1 MADFGGC
8 YSAFGDYIAAQQ
20 HASRASRGGPR
31 FDFRNIPMD
40 LRNVAIIAHVDHGKT
55 TLVDR
60 LLQQS
65 GVYRDNERQ
74 VERAMDSNDLE
85 RERGITI
92 LAKAA
97 SVEWQGTRINI
108 VDTPGHADFGG
119 EVERILNMVDGALVL
134 VDAAEGPLPQTKFV
148 VSKALKMG
156 LKPIVVI
163 NKVDRPDARAT
174 EVVNEVFDLFAALDA
189 TDEQLDFP
197 ILYGSAKQGWMAT
210 SLEGSHDDGMKP
222 LFDLVLRHVPP
233 PQVEE
238 GPFKLL
244 GTIIEANNFLGRI
257 ITGRITSGSVKPNQ
271 AVKVLTRDGALVE
284 NARVTKVLAFR
295 GLERVPLEE
304 ASAGDIVALAGM
316 PNVTVAMTV
325 CDPSVDVPLPA
336 QPIDPPTLAM
346 TFRVNDSPLAGT
358 EGSKVTGRMI
368 RDRLLREAEGNVA
381 LRVRESDDKD
391 AMEVA
396 GRGELQLGILIETMR
411 REGFELSVSR
421 PKVLLRK
428 DDAGE
433 LEEPIE
439 EVTIDVDEEH
449 SGIVVQKMSER
460 KAEMTELKPS
470 GGGRVRLVFHAPT
483 RGLIGYQGEL
493 LTDTRG
499 TAIMNR
505 IFHGYAPYKG
515 AIQGRRNG
523 VLISNDK
530 GEAVAYALWNL
541 EDRGPM
547 MIEPGWKVYTG
558 MIVGE
563 HTRDNDLIVNVLK
576 GKQLTNIRTTSKDE
590 AVRLTPPIR
599 ITHEKALANIE
610 DDELVEVTPK
620 SIRLRKKLLDE
631 NDRKKAERQK
641 EAEAV

>member
-1 MADFGGC
+1 
-8 YSAFGDYIAAQQ
+8 
-20 HASRASRGGPR
+20 
-31 FDFRNIPMD
+31 
-40 LRNVAIIAHVDHGKT
+40 
-55 TLVDR
+55 
-60 LLQQS
+60 
-65 GVYRDNERQ
+65 
-74 VERAMDSNDLE
+74 
-85 RERGITI
+85 
-92 LAKAA
+92 
-97 SVEWQGTRINI
+97 
-108 VDTPGHADFGG
+108 
-119 EVERILNMVDGALVL
+119 MVDGALVL

-163 NKVDRPDARAT
+163 NKVDRADARPQ

-189 TDEQLDFP
+189 SDEQLDFP
-197 ILYGSAKQGWMAT
+197 ILYGSAKEGWMAA
-210 SLEGSHDDGMKP
+210 SPMGPKQLGMQL
-222 LFDLVLRHVPP
+222 LFDLVLKHVAPP
-233 PQVEE
+233 KVES
-238 GPFKLL
+238 GLFRLL
-244 GTIIEANNFLGRI
+244 GTILEANPYLGRI
-257 ITGRITSGSVKPNQ
+257 VTGRITSGSISPNQ
-271 AVKVLTRDGALVE
+271 AVKVLDHTGKLVE
-284 NARVTKVLAFR
+284 QGRVSKVLAFR
-295 GLERVPLEE
+295 GLERVALDQ
-304 ASAGDIVALAGM
+304 ATAGDIVSIAGL
-316 PNVTVAMTV
+316 PDATVAHTICAPEVMA
-325 CDPSVDVPLPA
+325 PLPA
-336 QPIDPPTLAM
+336 QPIDPPTLSM

-358 EGSKVTGRMI
+358 EGTKVTGRMI

-381 LRVRESDDKD
+381 LRVTESDEKD
-391 AMEVA
+391 SMEVA

-428 DDAGE
+428 NDAGE

-439 EVTIDVDEEH
+439 EVVIDVDEGY
-449 SGIVVQKMSER
+449 SGVIVQKMSER
-460 KAEMTELKPS
+460 KAEMTELRPS

-493 LTDTRG
+493 LTDSRG

-505 IFHGYAPYKG
+505 IFHAYAPYKG

-547 MIEPGWKVYTG
+547 MIEPGWKVYIG

-590 AVRLTPPIR
+590 AVRLTPPIKM
-599 ITHEKALANIE
+599 TLEKALAYIE

-620 SIRLRKKLLDE
+620 SIRLRKKHLDPNE
-631 NDRKKAERQK
+631 RKRAEKAR
-641 EAEAV
+641 EAVA